1 MDIRSIF
8 LLFSINLLGNL
19 NAMQDVRIIVVVTMD
34 KLVWSVIQLINF
46 CRTLSALNPMSVK
59 KVTFIIFYFI

>member
-8 LLFSINLLGNL
+8 LLVSINLLGSL

-46 CRTLSALNPMSVK
+46 CRTLSVLNPMSVK
-59 KVTFIIFYFI
+59 KVTFKKKQ

>member
-8 LLFSINLLGNL
+8 ILLLNLNILGNM

-46 CRTLSALNPMSVK
+46 CRTLSVLNRMNVK
-59 KVTFIIFYFI
+59 KVIFII